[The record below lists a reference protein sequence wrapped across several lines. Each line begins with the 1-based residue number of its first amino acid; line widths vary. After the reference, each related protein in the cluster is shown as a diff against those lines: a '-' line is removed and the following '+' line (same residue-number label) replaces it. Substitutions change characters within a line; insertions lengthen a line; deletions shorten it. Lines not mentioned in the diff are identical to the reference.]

1 MKVWREPVE
10 GLGGQTLEPDT
21 ETFQLILN
29 MKIWIFFFKKHRVQS
44 YAFKCLVW
52 GKHSEIGRAHV

>member
-29 MKIWIFFFKKHRVQS
+29 MKIWIIIIFFQKHNVQI

-52 GKHSEIGRAHV
+52 DKHSVM

>member
-1 MKVWREPVE
+1 MKAWREPGE

-29 MKIWIFFFKKHRVQS
+29 MKIWISFFFQKHNVQI

-52 GKHSEIGRAHV
+52 DKHSVR

>member
-29 MKIWIFFFKKHRVQS
+29 MKIWIIIIFFLETQCTNLCF
-44 YAFKCLVW
+44 
-52 GKHSEIGRAHV
+52 